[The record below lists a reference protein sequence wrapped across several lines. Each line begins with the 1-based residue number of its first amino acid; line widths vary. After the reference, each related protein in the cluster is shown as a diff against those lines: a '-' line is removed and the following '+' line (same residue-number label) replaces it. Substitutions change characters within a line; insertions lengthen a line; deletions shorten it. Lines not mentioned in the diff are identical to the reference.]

1 MIKIDVNLQYLTDNY
16 NIGTQ
21 KLKMYRGKSI
31 KEIMEIEAQNGNT
44 QASNF
49 NINIFSNPMELV
61 RIFQLMNPENRY
73 EIIRNM
79 GFNDKLKLLSMLEE
93 GEMLMGLRFFQKDK
107 LLQMLQKVK
116 KPKLLKMILQKYS
129 FEEFMKMVPEKE
141 QDKFF
146 ESEKIKPDQI
156 LKGVQHLE
164 PEQMAKMIENVTG
177 VPQDNNRDKKSLL
190 NVLKKM
196 EPEVLKTAVKSLEQE
211 EKAFVIFKM
220 AEDDPKVLN
229 ELSIDAFLVPLEQL
243 NKGDLI
249 ESMGV
254 LEPEDLTDMLSE
266 LPEDLMAVTAT
277 QLDPEKFAK
286 MLSTDFA
293 DILGQICANV

>member
-16 NIGTQ
+16 HIGAQ
-21 KLKMYRGKSI
+21 QLQMYRGKSI
-31 KEIMEIEAQNGNT
+31 KEIMEIEARNGNT

-73 EIIRNM
+73 EIIKNM
-79 GFNDKLKLLSMLEE
+79 GFNDKIKLLSMLEE
-93 GEMLMGLRFFQKDK
+93 GELLMGIKFFQKDK
-107 LLQMLQKVK
+107 ILQMLQKVK
-116 KPKLLKMILQKYS
+116 KPKLLNMILQKYS
-129 FEEFMKMVPEKE
+129 FEDFMKMVPEKE

-146 ESEKIKPDQI
+146 DQKKITPAQI
-156 LKGVQHLE
+156 LKGVQYLE
-164 PEQMAKMIENVTG
+164 PEQMARMIENVTG
-177 VPQDNNRDKKSLL
+177 VPQEGKDKKELMQSL
-190 NVLKKM
+190 KEMK
-196 EPEVLKTAVKSLEQE
+196 PEVLKTAVKSLEQE
-211 EKAFVIFKM
+211 EKAFVMFKM
-220 AEDDPKVLN
+220 AEEDPKVLN
-229 ELSIDAFLVPLEQL
+229 ELSVEAFMIPLEKL

-249 ESMGV
+249 ESMQV
-254 LEPEDLTDMLSE
+254 LEKDDLMDMMVE

-293 DILGQICANV
+293 DILGQIGANI